1 MQQKYKKDEIIHIV
15 YKKDLINNNE
25 KQTKNS
31 NNIVKFDNNTKID
44 IMNLSKCIIMSNQ
57 KIEINLDNI
66 INKIFEKIYLKK

>member
-1 MQQKYKKDEIIHIV
+1 MKK
-15 YKKDLINNNE
+15 
-25 KQTKNS
+25 TKNS

-44 IMNLSKCIIMSNQ
+44 TMNLSKCIIMSNQ